1 MALAPQYALRKNQ
14 HPAGRWRG
22 SAEGLHFQP
31 GEGREGTAGAAHW
44 QGLDWFILLTAQ
56 VEFPRLLHPLS
67 GFVGCVTGGARC
79 GPGRLTGALARSC
92 LAVLRDPQGVFSLGL
107 TGFVDLFG

>member
-1 MALAPQYALRKNQ
+1 MALAPQYALRENQ

-31 GEGREGTAGAAHW
+31 GEGREGTARAAHW

-107 TGFVDLFG
+107 AGFVDLFG